1 MRVYVEAYGCA
12 QNLGEA
18 EELREVA
25 LAEGHELASGP
36 EGADLGI
43 LVTCAVIGSTEERMV
58 QRWRALTRA
67 VPHTI
72 VTGCMVPLREGRLA
86 EGTGG
91 ATHLLP
97 LRAQRGLPELLRSLE
112 RGGPGAALPLRE
124 GRTRPSSVDVERSAT
139 LPMLGAPSPLRTTVH
154 RELVLAQGCTSHC
167 SYCFSRLARG
177 PLKSTPFEEL
187 RGRALAALRGGA
199 VELRLS
205 SLDTSCWG
213 SERPEGGPR
222 LPQLVEELSSLP
234 SEHDYRLRV
243 GMMSPQSLEAIAP
256 AYFAALARLPR
267 LFRFLHLPVQ
277 SGSDRV
283 LEGMRRGY
291 TVGAFRRLVDHA
303 RELVPDL
310 TLSTDVIV
318 GFPVEER
325 EDHEATLRLLEEVE
339 PEILNVTRFS
349 PRPMTPAA
357 RLRPLL
363 TRTVKERSREITALR
378 LRLARSRMERWVG
391 RELPAVV
398 TEHGPEGTSV
408 GRLPNYLP
416 VVLPERWPLGSW
428 TRVVVHGARST
439 YLLGEAVE
447 PPTRAAASA

>member
-12 QNLGEA
+12 QNMGEA
-18 EELREVA
+18 EELRDVA
-25 LAEGHELASGP
+25 LAEGHELTTGP

-58 QRWRALTRA
+58 ERWRALTRS

-72 VTGCMVPLREGRLA
+72 VTGCMVPLRQGRLTD
-86 EGTGG
+86 GSGG

-97 LRAQRGLPELLRSLE
+97 LRAQHELPGLLRTLE
-112 RGGPGAALPLRE
+112 RSRPGTGE
-124 GRTRPSSVDVERSAT
+124 GRSGAQVRRPPVDPMSMEP
-139 LPMLGAPSPLRTTVH
+139 LPMLGGPSPVRTTVH

-177 PLKSTPFEEL
+177 PLCSTPLEEL
-187 RGRALAALRGGA
+187 RERAQAALRSGV

-213 SERPEGGPR
+213 SERPPGGPR
-222 LPQLVEELSSLP
+222 LPELVRELSGLP
-234 SEHDYRLRV
+234 SDHDYRLRV

-256 AYFAALARLPR
+256 AYLSALARLPR

-291 TVGAFRRLVDHA
+291 SVGSFRRLVDTA

-325 EDHEATLRLLEEVE
+325 EDHEATLRLLEEVQ
-339 PEILNVTRFS
+339 PEVLNVTRFS

-378 LRLARSRMERWVG
+378 LRVARARMERWVG

-416 VVLPERWPLGSW
+416 LVLPERRPLGSW
-428 TRVVVHGARST
+428 TRVAIHGARST
-439 YLLGEAVE
+439 YLLGEALE
-447 PPTRAAASA
+447 PPGRAPATA